1 MNYGKSGNVSDR
13 RWVVNASP
21 LIVLADIECLSFL
34 VSLCADVIVPSAV
47 AQEIYAGP
55 TKDAAQ
61 RWLGGEGQAFIREVQ
76 MLDPTILAWGLGAG
90 ESQVLTWA
98 RQNPGYEA
106 ILDDRAARNCAI
118 TLGILVRGT
127 LGIVLLAKREG
138 LIPRVR
144 PVFEQLLEAGLR
156 IAPGVLDMALDLAG
170 EQ

>member
-1 MNYGKSGNVSDR
+1 
-13 RWVVNASP
+13 
-21 LIVLADIECLSFL
+21 
-34 VSLCADVIVPSAV
+34 
-47 AQEIYAGP
+47 
-55 TKDAAQ
+55 
-61 RWLGGEGQAFIREVQ
+61 

-106 ILDDRAARNCAI
+106 ILDDRAAR
-118 TLGILVRGT
+118 GT

-156 IAPGVLDMALDLAG
+156 IAPEVLDMALDLAG

>member
-76 MLDPTILAWGLGAG
+76 MLDPTILAWGK
-90 ESQVLTWA
+90 A
-98 RQNPGYEA
+98 R
-106 ILDDRAARNCAI
+106 C
-118 TLGILVRGT
+118 
-127 LGIVLLAKREG
+127 
-138 LIPRVR
+138 
-144 PVFEQLLEAGLR
+144 
-156 IAPGVLDMALDLAG
+156 
-170 EQ
+170 